1 MLQYYVNKINCEW
14 SKPIPK
20 IYFYEDGVH
29 GRNKSL
35 SVSISIQRK
44 NSILHVSQKCCLV
57 YQRKFKRNI
66 IDKLF
71 WKKMFVALNDDL
83 YIIGSSLLGDVPLST
98 VVVLFRLT
106 LLEPVTVYFYRRR
119 AILFQLYGESQR
131 INYQHRSL
139 KLYVIIKVD
148 QRGII
153 YFDR

>member
-1 MLQYYVNKINCEW
+1 
-14 SKPIPK
+14 
-20 IYFYEDGVH
+20 
-29 GRNKSL
+29 
-35 SVSISIQRK
+35 
-44 NSILHVSQKCCLV
+44 
-57 YQRKFKRNI
+57 
-66 IDKLF
+66 
-71 WKKMFVALNDDL
+71 MFVALNDDL